1 MKKVLITLSILLSI
15 FIATV
20 GFFYI
25 RFLNLDTYK
34 WDTGRDIISYGNK
47 LYESEP
53 GGAPLDLKL
62 GKQIGKIEGEPS
74 FRIWSIKSENI
85 EDRIALTGFMFP
97 TIIYQKA
104 TNKKIEVAI
113 NSEINKYSPLMSSTP
128 GMPLV
133 AETKEEDI
141 KYHWITE
148 QGTFLNWERDSG
160 KINILGKDIK
170 SNEQR
175 IYWSVDP
182 NEEIKISAFRIYL
195 KIESNNTSK
204 IIYETSIEIEQS
216 KDGFFS
222 IKK

>member
-1 MKKVLITLSILLSI
+1 
-15 FIATV
+15 
-20 GFFYI
+20 
-25 RFLNLDTYK
+25 
-34 WDTGRDIISYGNK
+34 
-47 LYESEP
+47 
-53 GGAPLDLKL
+53 
-62 GKQIGKIEGEPS
+62 
-74 FRIWSIKSENI
+74 
-85 EDRIALTGFMFP
+85 MFP

-104 TNKKIEVAI
+104 TNKKIEVTI

-141 KYHWITE
+141 KYHWIAE
-148 QGTFLNWERDSG
+148 QGTFLSWDRDSG
-160 KINILGKDIK
+160 KINIFGKDIK

-182 NEEIKISAFRIYL
+182 NEEIKISPFRIYL
-195 KIESNNTSK
+195 KIENNDTSK